1 MKHLCLILL
10 AGLLIMGTCDKDE
23 DVTPDTGD
31 LLTTG
36 FLCTIG
42 INGAD
47 VEDTIALRPGN
58 SGTFTITSYSHTAEA
73 GGFLERPKHIWT
85 LETSGDNNWYL
96 KNNAGKYIDFS
107 DDFFDP
113 INENPDKDGYQY
125 DLSDSP
131 TEKSTY
137 IRNRDGN
144 QFYLESKYKRGFYL
158 CTRAADVQPPD
169 PSHRS
174 VKFLPTKQMWFFMP

>member
-1 MKHLCLILL
+1 MKRIFTLL
-10 AGLLIMGTCDKDE
+10 SASLLIMATCQKE
-23 DVTPDTGD
+23 DDVEPEAGP

-36 FLCTIG
+36 FICTIG
-42 INGAD
+42 INSVD
-47 VEDTIALRPGN
+47 VEDTLALRASN
-58 SGTFTITSYSHTAEA
+58 TGTFTITDYSPTAVA
-73 GGFLERPKHIWT
+73 GGFLVRPKDIWK

-107 DDFFDP
+107 EDLVDP
-113 INENPDKDGYQY
+113 VNQNPDKHGYRY
-125 DLSDSP
+125 DLSDAP

-137 IRNRDGN
+137 IRNQKDG

-158 CTRAADVQPPD
+158 CTRAANVQPPD

-174 VKFLPTKQMWFFMP
+174 VRFLPSKQMWFFMP